1 MSNRPNSEDMYR
13 EVDWMKPS
21 DYPLLQ
27 ELAKYD
33 GWHTPKSLSL
43 NLPNTRNWLG
53 QRCRKLEEHDLVE
66 RHDDEPGY
74 RITDRGRAFLAG
86 ELEPA
91 DLQEPDADAETD
103 A

>member
-1 MSNRPNSEDMYR
+1 MNTGTNPEDMYR

-27 ELAKYD
+27 ELNRYN
-33 GWHTPKSLSL
+33 GWHTPKNLSL
-43 NLPNTRNWLG
+43 NLPNTRNWVG
-53 QRCRKLEEHDLVE
+53 QRCRKLEEHGLVE
-66 RHDDEPGY
+66 RHDSEPGY

-91 DLQEPDADAETD
+91 DLQESDSDSETD